1 MIKVEKVTKK
11 FTKLNKSKKKEE
23 FYANKDIT
31 LELKEGEI
39 LGILGPNGAGK
50 TTLLRIIAGIM
61 SPTSGKVTIDNL
73 NYKENEIEIK
83 RRIAFLTGNTKL
95 YKDLSAKELLTM
107 CGEYYQMS
115 KKEIEDIKYND
126 KTELEK
132 AYKNNKI
139 IAYIIKEENNYNIY
153 TNTQSED
160 GSIITTYIMSY
171 LENYNN
177 YLGQSYL
184 VNNNID
190 INKVYNNISYN
201 VNEIKGESIFGNQI
215 ILMAITFTIM
225 SITLS
230 SIYTSTDT
238 TAGEKERG
246 TLETILT
253 FPIKRKDL
261 VLGKYLAISIS
272 GLITKIIGII
282 LSIISLYYVKNN
294 FSIYENVIF
303 NINIKTIALTSI
315 ILLTYTFFISGVCIT
330 IASFTKTFKEAQSS
344 LTPISL
350 ITCVPMFLEIL
361 NINITNGLSFIP
373 IINHTIMVDNI
384 LTGTINISNIL
395 ITIIS
400 SIIYIILLLIFI
412 NKMYKSERILFN

>member
-1 MIKVEKVTKK
+1 MNNVIVT
-11 FTKLNKSKKKEE
+11 LKKELKLIIRDKKSLLMM
-23 FYANKDIT
+23 AIT
-31 LELKEGEI
+31 PLFIPIFVILMSYVYEEL
-39 LGILGPNGAGK
+39 
-50 TTLLRIIAGIM
+50 T
-61 SPTSGKVTIDNL
+61 V
-73 NYKENEIEIK
+73 
-83 RRIAFLTGNTKL
+83 NTKEKT
-95 YKDLSAKELLTM
+95 YEVGVNYNLSEEEKEL
-107 CGEYYQMS
+107 S
-115 KKEIEDIKYND
+115 NKEVKYIKYND

-139 IAYIIKEENNYNIY
+139 IAYIIKKENNYNIY

-272 GLITKIIGII
+272 GLITMIIGII

-303 NINIKTIALTSI
+303 NINIKTIALTNI

>member
-1 MIKVEKVTKK
+1 MNNVIVT
-11 FTKLNKSKKKEE
+11 LKKELKLIIRDKKSLLMM
-23 FYANKDIT
+23 AIT
-31 LELKEGEI
+31 PLFIPIFVILMSYVYEEL
-39 LGILGPNGAGK
+39 
-50 TTLLRIIAGIM
+50 T
-61 SPTSGKVTIDNL
+61 V
-73 NYKENEIEIK
+73 
-83 RRIAFLTGNTKL
+83 NTKEKT
-95 YKDLSAKELLTM
+95 YEVGVNYNLSEEEKEL
-107 CGEYYQMS
+107 S
-115 KKEIEDIKYND
+115 NKEVKYIKYND

-190 INKVYNNISYN
+190 INKVYNNISYT

-230 SIYTSTDT
+230 SIYSSTDT

-272 GLITKIIGII
+272 GLITMIIGII

-330 IASFTKTFKEAQSS
+330 IASFTKTLKEAQSS

-350 ITCVPMFLEIL
+350 ITCVQMFLEIL
-361 NINITNGLSFIP
+361 NIKITNGLSFIP

>member
-1 MIKVEKVTKK
+1 MNNVIVT
-11 FTKLNKSKKKEE
+11 LKKELKLIIRDKKSLLMM
-23 FYANKDIT
+23 AIT
-31 LELKEGEI
+31 PLFIPIFVILMSYVYEEL
-39 LGILGPNGAGK
+39 
-50 TTLLRIIAGIM
+50 T
-61 SPTSGKVTIDNL
+61 V
-73 NYKENEIEIK
+73 
-83 RRIAFLTGNTKL
+83 NTKEKT
-95 YKDLSAKELLTM
+95 YEVGVNYNLSEEEKEL
-107 CGEYYQMS
+107 S
-115 KKEIEDIKYND
+115 NKEVKYIKYND

-272 GLITKIIGII
+272 GLITMIIGII

-303 NINIKTIALTSI
+303 NINIKTIVLTSI

>member
-1 MIKVEKVTKK
+1 MNNVIVT
-11 FTKLNKSKKKEE
+11 LKKELKLIIRDKKSLLMM
-23 FYANKDIT
+23 AIT
-31 LELKEGEI
+31 PLFIPIFVILMSYVYEEL
-39 LGILGPNGAGK
+39 
-50 TTLLRIIAGIM
+50 T
-61 SPTSGKVTIDNL
+61 V
-73 NYKENEIEIK
+73 
-83 RRIAFLTGNTKL
+83 NTKEKT
-95 YKDLSAKELLTM
+95 YEVGVNYNLSEEEKEL
-107 CGEYYQMS
+107 S
-115 KKEIEDIKYND
+115 NKEVKYIKYND

-160 GSIITTYIMSY
+160 GSIITTYIMGY

-272 GLITKIIGII
+272 GLITMIIGII

>member
-1 MIKVEKVTKK
+1 MNNVIVT
-11 FTKLNKSKKKEE
+11 LKKELKLIIRDKKSLLIMAITPLFIPIFVILMSYVYE
-23 FYANKDIT
+23 ELTVNTKEKTYEVGVNYNLSEEEKELSNK
-31 LELKEGEI
+31 
-39 LGILGPNGAGK
+39 
-50 TTLLRIIAGIM
+50 
-61 SPTSGKVTIDNL
+61 
-73 NYKENEIEIK
+73 EIK
-83 RRIAFLTGNTKL
+83 
-95 YKDLSAKELLTM
+95 Y
-107 CGEYYQMS
+107 
-115 KKEIEDIKYND
+115 IKYND

-132 AYKNNKI
+132 VYKNNKI

-153 TNTQSED
+153 ANTQSED

-272 GLITKIIGII
+272 GLITMIIGII

-350 ITCVPMFLEIL
+350 ITCVPIFLELL

>member
-1 MIKVEKVTKK
+1 MNNVIVT
-11 FTKLNKSKKKEE
+11 LKKELKLIIRDKKSLLMM
-23 FYANKDIT
+23 AIT
-31 LELKEGEI
+31 PLFIPIFVILMSYVYEEL
-39 LGILGPNGAGK
+39 
-50 TTLLRIIAGIM
+50 T
-61 SPTSGKVTIDNL
+61 V
-73 NYKENEIEIK
+73 
-83 RRIAFLTGNTKL
+83 NTKEKI
-95 YKDLSAKELLTM
+95 YEVGVNYNLSEEEKEL
-107 CGEYYQMS
+107 S
-115 KKEIEDIKYND
+115 NKEVKYIKYND

-153 TNTQSED
+153 ANIQSED
-160 GSIITTYIMSY
+160 GSIITTYIMGY

-272 GLITKIIGII
+272 GLITMIIGII

>member
-1 MIKVEKVTKK
+1 MNNILIT
-11 FTKLNKSKKKEE
+11 LKKELKLIIRDKKSLLMM
-23 FYANKDIT
+23 AIT
-31 LELKEGEI
+31 PLFIPIFVILMSYVYEEL
-39 LGILGPNGAGK
+39 
-50 TTLLRIIAGIM
+50 T
-61 SPTSGKVTIDNL
+61 V
-73 NYKENEIEIK
+73 
-83 RRIAFLTGNTKL
+83 NTKEKT
-95 YKDLSAKELLTM
+95 YEVGVNYNLSEEEKEL
-107 CGEYYQMS
+107 S
-115 KKEIEDIKYND
+115 NKEVKYIKYND

-153 TNTQSED
+153 ANTQSED

-272 GLITKIIGII
+272 GLITMIIGII

-303 NINIKTIALTSI
+303 NINIKTIVLTSI

>member
-1 MIKVEKVTKK
+1 MNNVIVT
-11 FTKLNKSKKKEE
+11 LKKELKLIIRDKKSLLMMAITPLFIPIFVILMSYVYE
-23 FYANKDIT
+23 ELTVNTKEKTYEVGVNYNLSEEEKELSNK
-31 LELKEGEI
+31 
-39 LGILGPNGAGK
+39 
-50 TTLLRIIAGIM
+50 
-61 SPTSGKVTIDNL
+61 
-73 NYKENEIEIK
+73 EIK
-83 RRIAFLTGNTKL
+83 
-95 YKDLSAKELLTM
+95 Y
-107 CGEYYQMS
+107 
-115 KKEIEDIKYND
+115 IKYND

-160 GSIITTYIMSY
+160 GSIITTYIMGY

-272 GLITKIIGII
+272 GLITMIIGII

-361 NINITNGLSFIP
+361 NIKITNGLSFIP

>member
-1 MIKVEKVTKK
+1 MNNVIVT
-11 FTKLNKSKKKEE
+11 LKKELKLIIRDKKSLLMMAITPLFIPIFVILMSYVYE
-23 FYANKDIT
+23 ELTINTKEKTYEVGVNYNLSEEEKELSNK
-31 LELKEGEI
+31 
-39 LGILGPNGAGK
+39 
-50 TTLLRIIAGIM
+50 
-61 SPTSGKVTIDNL
+61 
-73 NYKENEIEIK
+73 EIK
-83 RRIAFLTGNTKL
+83 
-95 YKDLSAKELLTM
+95 Y
-107 CGEYYQMS
+107 
-115 KKEIEDIKYND
+115 IKYSD

-153 TNTQSED
+153 ANTQSED
-160 GSIITTYIMSY
+160 GSIITTYIMGY

-201 VNEIKGESIFGNQI
+201 VNEINGESIFGNQI

-272 GLITKIIGII
+272 GLITMIIGII

-350 ITCVPMFLEIL
+350 ITCVPMFLEML
-361 NINITNGLSFIP
+361 NINISGVLSFIP
-373 IINHTIMVDNI
+373 IINHTIVINNI
-384 LTGTINISNIL
+384 LTSSININNIL

-400 SIIYIILLLIFI
+400 SIIFIIVLLLFI
-412 NKMYKSERILFN
+412 NKMYKSEKILFN

>member
-1 MIKVEKVTKK
+1 MNNVIVT
-11 FTKLNKSKKKEE
+11 LKKELKLIIRDKKSLLMMAITPLFIPIFVILMSYVYE
-23 FYANKDIT
+23 ELTVNTKDKTYEVGVNYNLSEEEKELSNK
-31 LELKEGEI
+31 
-39 LGILGPNGAGK
+39 
-50 TTLLRIIAGIM
+50 
-61 SPTSGKVTIDNL
+61 
-73 NYKENEIEIK
+73 EIK
-83 RRIAFLTGNTKL
+83 
-95 YKDLSAKELLTM
+95 Y
-107 CGEYYQMS
+107 
-115 KKEIEDIKYND
+115 IKYND

-153 TNTQSED
+153 ANTQSED

-272 GLITKIIGII
+272 GLITMIIGII

-303 NINIKTIALTSI
+303 NINIKTIVLTSI

>member
-1 MIKVEKVTKK
+1 MNNVIVT
-11 FTKLNKSKKKEE
+11 LKKELKLIIRDKKSLLMM
-23 FYANKDIT
+23 AIT
-31 LELKEGEI
+31 PLFIPIFVILMSYVYEEL
-39 LGILGPNGAGK
+39 
-50 TTLLRIIAGIM
+50 T
-61 SPTSGKVTIDNL
+61 V
-73 NYKENEIEIK
+73 
-83 RRIAFLTGNTKL
+83 NTKEKT
-95 YKDLSAKELLTM
+95 YEVGVNYNLSEEEKEL
-107 CGEYYQMS
+107 S
-115 KKEIEDIKYND
+115 NKEVKYIKYND

-272 GLITKIIGII
+272 GLITMIIGII

-303 NINIKTIALTSI
+303 NINIKTIALTNI

>member
-1 MIKVEKVTKK
+1 MNNVIVT
-11 FTKLNKSKKKEE
+11 LKKELKLIIRDKKSLLMM
-23 FYANKDIT
+23 AIT
-31 LELKEGEI
+31 PLFIPIFVILMSYVYEEL
-39 LGILGPNGAGK
+39 
-50 TTLLRIIAGIM
+50 T
-61 SPTSGKVTIDNL
+61 V
-73 NYKENEIEIK
+73 
-83 RRIAFLTGNTKL
+83 NTKEKT
-95 YKDLSAKELLTM
+95 YEVGVNYNLSEEEKEL
-107 CGEYYQMS
+107 S
-115 KKEIEDIKYND
+115 NKEVKYIKYND

-132 AYKNNKI
+132 AYKNNRI

-153 TNTQSED
+153 ANTQSED

-272 GLITKIIGII
+272 GLITMIIGII

-303 NINIKTIALTSI
+303 NINIKTIVLTSI

>member
-1 MIKVEKVTKK
+1 MNNVIVT
-11 FTKLNKSKKKEE
+11 LKKELKLIIRDKKSLLMMAITPLFIPIFVILMSYVYE
-23 FYANKDIT
+23 ELTVNTKEKTYEVGVNYNLSEEEKELSNK
-31 LELKEGEI
+31 
-39 LGILGPNGAGK
+39 
-50 TTLLRIIAGIM
+50 
-61 SPTSGKVTIDNL
+61 
-73 NYKENEIEIK
+73 EIK
-83 RRIAFLTGNTKL
+83 
-95 YKDLSAKELLTM
+95 Y
-107 CGEYYQMS
+107 
-115 KKEIEDIKYND
+115 IKYSD

-153 TNTQSED
+153 ANTQSED
-160 GSIITTYIMSY
+160 GSIITTYIMGY

-272 GLITKIIGII
+272 GLITMIIGII

>member
-1 MIKVEKVTKK
+1 MNNVIVT
-11 FTKLNKSKKKEE
+11 LKKELKLIIRDKKSLLMMAITPLFIPIFVILMSYVYE
-23 FYANKDIT
+23 ELTVNTKDKTYEVGVNYNLSEEEKELSNK
-31 LELKEGEI
+31 
-39 LGILGPNGAGK
+39 
-50 TTLLRIIAGIM
+50 
-61 SPTSGKVTIDNL
+61 
-73 NYKENEIEIK
+73 EIK
-83 RRIAFLTGNTKL
+83 
-95 YKDLSAKELLTM
+95 Y
-107 CGEYYQMS
+107 
-115 KKEIEDIKYND
+115 IKYND

-153 TNTQSED
+153 ANTQSED

-177 YLGQSYL
+177 YLGQNYL

-272 GLITKIIGII
+272 GLITMIIGII

>member
-1 MIKVEKVTKK
+1 MNNVIVT
-11 FTKLNKSKKKEE
+11 LKKELKLIIRDKKSLLMM
-23 FYANKDIT
+23 AIT
-31 LELKEGEI
+31 PLFIPIFVILMSYVYEEL
-39 LGILGPNGAGK
+39 
-50 TTLLRIIAGIM
+50 T
-61 SPTSGKVTIDNL
+61 V
-73 NYKENEIEIK
+73 
-83 RRIAFLTGNTKL
+83 NTKEKT
-95 YKDLSAKELLTM
+95 YEVGVNYNLSEEEKEL
-107 CGEYYQMS
+107 S
-115 KKEIEDIKYND
+115 NKEVKYIKYND

-153 TNTQSED
+153 ANTQSED

-272 GLITKIIGII
+272 GLITMIIGII

-303 NINIKTIALTSI
+303 NINIKTIVLTSI